1 MTFAYLI
8 LANLLYYVI
17 AKFVKKKFKHKK
29 KKKKKNCR
37 CGGSLVA
44 RQTSVAEVPGSNLA
58 STTMILMRCRI
69 IV

>member
-1 MTFAYLI
+1 MCGNVWCMVGGCEGMGKQS
-8 LANLLYYVI
+8 NLQSK
-17 AKFVKKKFKHKK
+17 AK
-29 KKKKKNCR
+29 

-44 RQTSVAEVPGSNLA
+44 HQASRAEVPGSNPA

>member
-17 AKFVKKKFKHKK
+17 AKFVK